1 MYLALKTDSAT
12 TQIILL
18 DTHGNIIAQTD
29 WESGRSL
36 ADQLLGRIADE
47 LQNQNFSWSDIMG
60 VILFRGPGSFTS
72 LRIGATVANTIAYA
86 RTMPIVG
93 VLGEKWIHDGVQR
106 LHKGENDTQVLPFY
120 GAEPNI
126 TTPKR

>member
-12 TQIILL
+12 TQIIFL
-18 DTHGNIIAQTD
+18 DTHSNIIAQID

-47 LQNQNFSWSDIMG
+47 LQNQKFSWSDVTG

-86 RTMPIVG
+86 RTIPIVG
-93 VLGEKWIHDGVQR
+93 ALGEQWVSDGAQR
-106 LHKGENDTQVLPFY
+106 LQKGENDNQVLPFY